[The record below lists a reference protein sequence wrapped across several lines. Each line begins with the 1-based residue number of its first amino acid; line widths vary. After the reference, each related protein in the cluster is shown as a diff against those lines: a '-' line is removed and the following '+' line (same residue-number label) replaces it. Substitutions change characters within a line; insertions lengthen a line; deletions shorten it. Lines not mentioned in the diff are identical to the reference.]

1 MAVRKSLFPLFL
13 LFVSVNA
20 LSILFRR
27 RLEPLGF
34 DVNLLI
40 VANLILCAL
49 TFASFY
55 IHYKGMKARTTAG
68 FLKSVYGSFLL
79 KLILVAGLVFGYV
92 MMNRDGV
99 NKPSLI
105 ASMFLYLVYTF
116 VETRSLLKI
125 SRRKEHV

>member
-1 MAVRKSLFPLFL
+1 MAARKSLFPFFL

-20 LSILFRR
+20 MSIIFRK

-34 DVNLLI
+34 DVDLLMI
-40 VANLILCAL
+40 ANFILCIL
-49 TFASFY
+49 TSVSFY
-55 IHYKGMKARTTAG
+55 ILYKGMKASTTAG

-92 MMNRDGV
+92 MMSGPTV

-105 ASMFLYLVYTF
+105 TSMFLYLVYTF
-116 VETRSLLKI
+116 VETRGLLKI
-125 SRRKEHV
+125 SRRKEHA

>member
-1 MAVRKSLFPLFL
+1 MAARKSLFPLFL
-13 LFVSVNA
+13 LFVSMNA

-55 IHYKGMKARTTAG
+55 ILYKGMKASTTAG

-92 MMNRDGV
+92 MTNRDGV

-125 SRRKEHV
+125 SRRKEHA

>member
-1 MAVRKSLFPLFL
+1 MAARKSLFPLFL
-13 LFVSVNA
+13 LFVSING

-49 TFASFY
+49 TFVSFY
-55 IHYKGMKARTTAG
+55 ILYKGMKASTTAG

-92 MMNRDGV
+92 MTNRDGV

-125 SRRKEHV
+125 SRRKEHA